1 MNGAL
6 ETKSSIRIRES
17 RNPGNHPISPS
28 ILESIIRN
36 PGVTD
41 SIRGSWR
48 ACAHSLAHVVVRLL
62 CRVRIFEHEH
72 RFFCGQG
79 PCSVTMIPVCGSIVA
94 CALAFA
100 RVCIL
105 AFTNGIAHP
114 SCSSNAQTRCG
125 LTSRDGRDSN
135 DGNMCQSLHLSLYHC
150 SPQCRNRGMES
161 PKACLQWDCLP
172 ALMRQAKT
180 DEHQQGW
187 QGQQRWQHVPESAS

>member
-28 ILESIIRN
+28 ILESIIWN

-41 SIRGSWR
+41 SIRGAWR

-72 RFFCGQG
+72 RFFLWAG
-79 PCSVTMIPVCGSIVA
+79 PLLCYYLCLRIFDSIVA

-105 AFTNGIAHP
+105 AFTIAHP
-114 SCSSNAQTRCG
+114 SCSSNAQTR
-125 LTSRDGRDSN
+125 
-135 DGNMCQSLHLSLYHC
+135 
-150 SPQCRNRGMES
+150 
-161 PKACLQWDCLP
+161 
-172 ALMRQAKT
+172 
-180 DEHQQGW
+180 
-187 QGQQRWQHVPESAS
+187 